1 MYSVSVWKLT
11 LIIVVLVFSAL
22 YLIPTPENLYNP
34 LYGNL
39 SLWMQE
45 KLPKFEA
52 TDENALK
59 VSLQDVVYPE
69 GINFQDATTEL
80 KEILQRRLEANGFAE
95 AVDYQFDTTEERDFL
110 VNFLSPKSKADLEKV
125 LEGLHLHGSI
135 PTIARRLI
143 PDNRLKLG
151 LDLRG
156 GVHLVLEVDLEESKV
171 ELLKGRSSSVPER
184 LRADKIHCREAEPV
198 LEENALNVIVGIPKR
213 LSDPNERAEYL
224 RKAQDNLKDLDF
236 FNAPQEINRTDTEVT
251 YQIRLDESGL
261 EQYSEQA
268 IDQVMVVLRNRIDA
282 FGVAEPSIRREANR
296 PRIIV
301 ELPGAKDSSKPLQI
315 VKTMGRLEF
324 KLVEKSP
331 TGAIAWTGSA
341 NTPPPDDMPEGTEIR
356 YHNDDGTALA
366 NSWYVVQSPVLLS
379 GDRIRNARETQG
391 NTSFEIVVSMGF
403 DSQGSRK
410 FGELTSN
417 HVGELLAILLDGKV
431 QSAPRINEPIL
442 GGNAQISGDFTFEE
456 AQYLANILKAGAFP
470 VGVKIAEERTVGP
483 TLGQE
488 AIDDGIRAAV
498 IGMAVVLI
506 FMLIYYRFSGIVA
519 IIALAFNLLIILGA
533 LAGFGAALTLPGL
546 AGLVLTIGIAVD
558 ANVLIFERIREE
570 LRTGKTVWSAIETG
584 YQKAFWTILDANV
597 TTLAVAA
604 VLYHFGTGPIKGFA
618 VTLGI
623 GIFASMFTAIVV
635 TREIYGWVLGSREVR
650 KLSIGQEVI
659 RDTTIGFLGKS
670 RMGFLVSSILIII
683 GLVSLVLHNGPNFG
697 IDFRG
702 GVKTYAKFNRVVTQP
717 ELSAKLMELGYE
729 RSKIQVDASKQE
741 ASIDIGYQQ
750 EFDSQRVVAPLIA
763 DPGDATAGSVQVSS
777 TQERVHVFRPG
788 DVIQLVEGEHRL
800 RNEIREIVEG
810 EDTITF
816 VLANE
821 VGSDLTQAAE
831 VQIQAS
837 VGQILT
843 DALLQGEGDWQ
854 AMPRAVSVNEVGPS
868 VGKDLKWAALWSV
881 LWSIVILLLYIS
893 WRFEFRFAIGAI
905 AALVHDVL
913 ITLGIFSVFVR
924 EINLPTVAAFLTIIG
939 YSLNDTIVVFDRIR
953 ENSTLLRGADFAEI
967 INRSINQSLSR
978 TVVTS
983 LTTLFV
989 VLVIFL
995 QTSAGQEIN
1004 TFALALIVGVIVGTY
1019 SSIFIACPIIY
1030 LWHLRSR
1037 NVEIQEAQDALHSS

>member
-59 VSLQDVVYPE
+59 VSLQSVVYPE
-69 GINFQDATTEL
+69 GINLQDATMEL
-80 KEILQRRLEANGFAE
+80 KEILQRRLEANGFVE

-171 ELLKGRSSSVPER
+171 ELLKARASSVPER
-184 LRADKIHCREAEPV
+184 LRAEKIHCREAEPV

-224 RKAQDNLKDLDF
+224 KKAQDNLKDLEF
-236 FNAPQEINRTDTEVT
+236 FNAPQEINRTDTEIT

-356 YHNDDGTALA
+356 YHNDDGTTLA

-498 IGMAVVLI
+498 IGMTVVLI

-519 IIALAFNLLIILGA
+519 IIALTFNMLIILGA

-635 TREIYGWVLGSREVR
+635 TREIYGWVLGSREVQ

-659 RDTTIGFLGKS
+659 RNTTIGFLGKS

-717 ELSAKLMELGYE
+717 ELSAKLTELGYE

-750 EFDSQRVVAPLIA
+750 EFDNQRVVAPLIA

-777 TQERVHVFRPG
+777 TQERVHVFRTG
-788 DVIQLVEGEHRL
+788 DVIQLIEGEHRL

-816 VLANE
+816 MLANE
-821 VGSDLTQAAE
+821 IGSDLTQAAE

-854 AMPRAVSVNEVGPS
+854 AIPRAVSVNEVGPS

-913 ITLGIFSVFVR
+913 ITLGIFSVFVK

-953 ENSTLLRGADFAEI
+953 ENSTLLRGTDFAEI

-1019 SSIFIACPIIY
+1019 SSIFIASPIIH
-1030 LWHLRSR
+1030 LWHLRTR
-1037 NVEIQEAQDALHSS
+1037 NVEVQEAQESTA